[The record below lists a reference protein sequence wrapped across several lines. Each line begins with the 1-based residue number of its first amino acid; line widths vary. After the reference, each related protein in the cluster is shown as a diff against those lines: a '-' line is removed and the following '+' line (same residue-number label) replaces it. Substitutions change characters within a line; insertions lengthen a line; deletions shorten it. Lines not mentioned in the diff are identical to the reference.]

1 MIVLRTRLKFPVGLP
16 AIMIGLAFAVSLRA
30 EESVKQSFDSIPDQF
45 FQIQDSFGFF
55 WKAAPNGAL
64 TSGETQYLQSGLKLL
79 VDGVAFTPTSGSQIV
94 PGKVSDEASLS
105 LEEEREGVE
114 IVRDLWFD
122 KERGGIRVIDQIKNT
137 SGAAISMR
145 VQLRTTYPF
154 GWKSLHGSDGI
165 QLNAE
170 PVLSLAKSDGGLS
183 VRFGPSEGRPDTL
196 ILTSD
201 GGVASQ
207 PTIEAS
213 ANRRELTLTYE
224 LALSPGGT
232 AALLHWMLQ
241 RSLAETT
248 ETAAALSDFWQRGK
262 LIRPGVSASLA
273 SEFVNFDPDAFPSE
287 TVAPSRLRSL
297 IALNELIDRVGIHRR
312 SEELLWIS
320 TVNQVAGSVDVTGNI
335 QFEAGHLGSQE
346 VALANVAAIKGGG
359 GFGRSQMVY
368 LRNGAVLSG
377 VGGETR
383 LLLSLGE
390 GEAQEIDLKLLNLL
404 LFRISMSDGAPPEN
418 AEVFVEL
425 RDGSVFALSGAEG
438 VYLSGNTAWGE
449 LEIPLSEIVEVG
461 YEVKPS
467 AQMGIRLKNGSR
479 LSVFL
484 RDRPLPL
491 TLSSGENVEVSSLS
505 LRRLWTANAEIF
517 KGSENSSEWIELSE
531 VTGDIPD
538 SAFLLVGNNVVAG
551 TFRDSSVNLSVEGS
565 LMRLPV
571 EQIVRMRRSIAE
583 GGEMGAEFIVELA
596 NGDAVVGE
604 VTSGFVEL
612 EASEVDRVP
621 VHHLLDFQRKAAQ
634 SD

>member
-1 MIVLRTRLKFPVGLP
+1 
-16 AIMIGLAFAVSLRA
+16 MIGLGFVVSTKA
-30 EESVKQSFDSIPDQF
+30 EEPEKQPFDSIPDQF
-45 FQIQDSFGFF
+45 FQIQDSYGFF

-64 TSGETQYLQSGLKLL
+64 TSGETQYLQSGLNLL
-79 VDGVAFTPTSGSQIV
+79 VDGVAFAPTNGSQIV
-94 PGKVSDEASLS
+94 PGEGSGEASLS
-105 LEEEREGVE
+105 LEEERESVE

-122 KERGGIRVIDQIKNT
+122 KERGGVRVFDRIKNT
-137 SGAAISMR
+137 SGAAVSLK

-154 GWKSLHGSDGI
+154 GWKSLHGSDGS

-170 PVLSLAKSDGGLS
+170 PVLALAESDGGLS

-201 GGVASQ
+201 GGVGSQ

-213 ANRRELTLTYE
+213 ANRRELTLTYD
-224 LALSPGGT
+224 LPLQPGETG
-232 AALLHWMLQ
+232 ALLHWVLQ

-248 ETAAALSDFWQRGK
+248 ETAAAFSDFWQRGK
-262 LIRPGVSASLA
+262 
-273 SEFVNFDPDAFPSE
+273 
-287 TVAPSRLRSL
+287 LRSL

-320 TVNQVAGSVDVTGNI
+320 TVNQVAGTVDVAGNI
-335 QFEAGHLGSQE
+335 QFEAGHLGAQE

-368 LRNGAVLSG
+368 FRNGTVLSG

-404 LFRISMSDGAPPEN
+404 LFRTGKSDGAPPDN
-418 AEVFVEL
+418 AEVFAEL
-425 RDGSVFALSGAEG
+425 RDGSVFALSGAEELFLKG
-438 VYLSGNTAWGE
+438 YTAWGE
-449 LEIPLSEIVEVG
+449 LEIPLSEIVEAG
-461 YEVKPS
+461 YEVKPN

-484 RDRPLPL
+484 QDMPLPL

-505 LRRLWTANAEIF
+505 LRRLWTANAESY
-517 KGSENSSEWIELSE
+517 KGSESSSEWIELSE
-531 VTGDIPD
+531 VPGDVPE
-538 SAFLLVGNNVVAG
+538 SAFLLVGNNMVAG
-551 TFRDSSVNLSVEGS
+551 SFRDTAVNLSVEGS

-571 EQIVRMRRSIAE
+571 EQIVRMKRSISE
-583 GGEMGAEFIVELA
+583 GGQMGAEFVVVLA
-596 NGDAVVGE
+596 NGDSVVGE
-604 VTSGFVEL
+604 VTNGFVEL

-634 SD
+634 SE